1 MIREICF
8 NPVIDK
14 MYFIENFIEGN
25 IYRKL
30 SSEEYAGG
38 KGINIAK
45 ALTTYGIPNCCYVTV
60 AGKNGKTHRVR
71 SGVHPRVEPLV
82 RYQDCFSDHLQ
93 RFREQSGVLR

>member
-45 ALTTYGIPNCCYVTV
+45 ALTTYGWC
-60 AGKNGKTHRVR
+60 K
-71 SGVHPRVEPLV
+71 
-82 RYQDCFSDHLQ
+82 
-93 RFREQSGVLR
+93 